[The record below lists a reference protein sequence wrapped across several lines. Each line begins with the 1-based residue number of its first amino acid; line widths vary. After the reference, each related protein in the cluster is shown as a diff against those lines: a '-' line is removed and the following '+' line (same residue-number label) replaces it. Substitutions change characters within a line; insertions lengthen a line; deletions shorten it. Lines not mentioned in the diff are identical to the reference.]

1 MGLDKPKSPISLSK
15 LNNFI
20 LYIFILFLSNLKCFT
35 LLSLSDVVTVVL
47 MDPKDAQQELGVLF
61 FFLGKKELGVQTRYL
76 LTSFILDKLNPK
88 NVCRNFANGCKST
101 LTASYYNFHVL
112 LSTSYPFK

>member
-1 MGLDKPKSPISLSK
+1 M
-15 LNNFI
+15 
-20 LYIFILFLSNLKCFT
+20 
-35 LLSLSDVVTVVL
+35 VTVVL

-61 FFLGKKELGVQTRYL
+61 FVFLGKKELGVQTRYF
-76 LTSFILDKLNPK
+76 LTSFILEKLNPK

-112 LSTSYPFK
+112 TRSNKLFNYSFSPSFSKFE